1 MPVIQETLNLGSLP
15 VKKNKPIIVV
25 LGPTASG
32 KTELAVALARLI
44 QGEIISADS
53 RQIYRGLTIGTGKD
67 LDVYRNGGL
76 QVNYHLI
83 DIIDVGETYSVAHF
97 QFDALKAIEKIEQS
111 DQQVIV
117 CGGTGLYLDA
127 LLQDYEFSRVTDFSK
142 ESLKL
147 NREFIVFGLNPMAE
161 IRRMRC
167 AKRLM
172 DRLTNGLI
180 EEVEQLISDGTNPN
194 DLLRL
199 GLEYKWLVHLVQ
211 GVINRAEF
219 QQGLTIAIQQFSK
232 RQMTFFRKM
241 ERSGINIQWI
251 PDELSMECKLAYI
264 QSRI

>member
-1 MPVIQETLNLGSLP
+1 ME
-15 VKKNKPIIVV
+15 KNKLIIVV

-32 KTELAVALARLI
+32 KTELAVSLARFI
-44 QGEIISADS
+44 QAEIISADS

-67 LDVYRNGGL
+67 LDVYQNGG
-76 QVNYHLI
+76 VPIKYHLI
-83 DIIDVGETYSVAHF
+83 DILDVGEPYSVAHF
-97 QFDALKAIEKIEQS
+97 QFDALKAIEKSEAMG
-111 DQQVIV
+111 QQVIV

-147 NREFIVFGLNPMAE
+147 NRDFIVFGLNPMAE

-167 AKRLM
+167 ANRLM
-172 DRLTNGLI
+172 DRLNNGLI
-180 EEVEQLISDGTNPN
+180 EEVTQLISDGVDPN
-194 DLLRL
+194 DLIRL

-211 GVINRAEF
+211 GEINRAEF
-219 QQGLTIAIQQFSK
+219 EQGLTIAIQQFSK

-241 ERSGINIQWI
+241 ERSGIPIHWI
-251 PDELSMECKLAYI
+251 PDELSLESKLAFI

>member
-1 MPVIQETLNLGSLP
+1 ME
-15 VKKNKPIIVV
+15 KNKPIIVV

-67 LDVYRNGGL
+67 LDVYQNGG
-76 QVNYHLI
+76 VPVKYHLI
-83 DIIDVGETYSVAHF
+83 DILDVGEPYSVAHF
-97 QFDALKAIEKIEQS
+97 QFDALKAIEKVEAMG
-111 DQQVIV
+111 QQVII

-147 NREFIVFGLNPMAE
+147 NRDFIVFGLNPMAE

-167 AKRLM
+167 ANRLM
-172 DRLTNGLI
+172 DRLNNGLI
-180 EEVEQLISDGTNPN
+180 EEVAQLISDGINPN
-194 DLLRL
+194 ELIRL
-199 GLEYKWLVHLVQ
+199 GLEYKWLIHLVQ
-211 GVINRAEF
+211 GEINRAEF

-241 ERSGINIQWI
+241 ERSGIPIHWI
-251 PDELSMECKLAYI
+251 PDELSLESKLAFI
-264 QSRI
+264 QSRF